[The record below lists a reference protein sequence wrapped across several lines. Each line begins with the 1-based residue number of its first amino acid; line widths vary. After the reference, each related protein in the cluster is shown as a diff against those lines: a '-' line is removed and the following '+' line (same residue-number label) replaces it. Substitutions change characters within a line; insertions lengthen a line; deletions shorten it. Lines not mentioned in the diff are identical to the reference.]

1 MSEMKLEKTLR
12 DDMLRWDDNSTKHIS
27 NRSFGTAFD
36 VLKDMLDDE
45 ELRIHTLRRRG
56 YTAKEICMELNMS
69 LEYYTTQHN
78 NIEDKSNRM
87 LPVPDIPSDN
97 CEETL

>member
-27 NRSFGTAFD
+27 NRLFGTAFD

-78 NIEDKSNRM
+78 NIEDKINRM
-87 LPVPDIPSDN
+87 IPVPDIPSENWD
-97 CEETL
+97 ETL

>member
-27 NRSFGTAFD
+27 NRSFGTAVD

-45 ELRIHTLRRRG
+45 ELTIHTLRRRG

-78 NIEDKSNRM
+78 NIEDKINRM
-87 LPVPDIPSDN
+87 IPVPDIPSDN
-97 CEETL
+97 WEETL

>member
-45 ELRIHTLRRRG
+45 ELTIHTLRRRG

-69 LEYYTTQHN
+69 LGYYTTQHN
-78 NIEDKSNRM
+78 NIEDKHNRR

-97 CEETL
+97 WEETL